1 MDRLTDI
8 IEKLNKKDYLEK
20 INRNNKNNSSKLI
33 KKEKDEHEIS
43 VLERIKILNEIGGT
57 YDKRRPKK
65 I

>member
-20 INRNNKNNSSKLI
+20 INRNNKNDSSKLI

-43 VLERIKILNEIGGT
+43 VLERIELFKKIGGN
-57 YDKRRPKK
+57 K
-65 I
+65 